1 MFQGFGIWQV
11 LLWHLIVIH
20 QSLRRAP
27 NSISTLQRVS
37 EVLLMRAVSS
47 ECHMPLT
54 PRDRM
59 GQFLGGKA
67 LGEHLWAVRSDIRV
81 RPV

>member
-11 LLWHLIVIH
+11 LLWSLIVIH
-20 QSLRRAP
+20 QSLRQAP

-37 EVLLMRAVSS
+37 EVLLMWAVSS
-47 ECHMPLT
+47 ECHLPLI

-59 GQFLGGKA
+59 GQFLGGEA
-67 LGEHLWAVRSDIRV
+67 PGEHLWAVGSDVRV
-81 RPV
+81 RST

>member
-1 MFQGFGIWQV
+1 MPAWLGSDIV
-11 LLWHLIVIH
+11 SRLWDMAGPTLAFVIH

-27 NSISTLQRVS
+27 NSILTLQRVS

-47 ECHMPLT
+47 ECHLPLT

-59 GQFLGGKA
+59 GQLLGGEA
-67 LGEHLWAVRSDIRV
+67 PGEH
-81 RPV
+81 P